1 VSILIDTRIA
11 HPVLASASHR
21 FSVGDLVRLT
31 SRIGVW
37 PKTDEIYHVT
47 ATLPARDNLLQY
59 RIRSDNERHERV
71 ATEDN
76 LEPVRTAPSAESAVF
91 ASRTTQSAVKGP
103 AIVSRGQ
110 IAGDRTSS
118 MPKPGKAAVKPAPS
132 AGGRTTTTAPS
143 PSSRGKARK

>member
-11 HPVLASASHR
+11 HPVPASASHR

-37 PKTDEIYHVT
+37 PKTDEIYHIT

-91 ASRTTQSAVKGP
+91 APRPAQPAVQKP
-103 AIVSRGQ
+103 AIVSKGELAR
-110 IAGDRTSS
+110 DRTSPA
-118 MPKPGKAAVKPAPS
+118 PKPGKAAAKAAPS
-132 AGGRTTTTAPS
+132 KGGRTTTTAT